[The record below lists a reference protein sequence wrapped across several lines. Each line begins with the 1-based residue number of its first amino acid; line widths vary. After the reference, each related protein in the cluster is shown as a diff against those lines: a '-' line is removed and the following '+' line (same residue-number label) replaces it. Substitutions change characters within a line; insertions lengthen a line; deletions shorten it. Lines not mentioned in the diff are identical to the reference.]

1 MDHLTALPTELLF
14 HITSFIEPDD
24 LVALLSVNRYFREL
38 SREIWAAS
46 LKQLSLKY
54 PKCLDPLDSDVLEE
68 ISDLKKFYCLA
79 IRRNQNVLGE
89 WVRLSKSSF
98 RDEIRVKIKLEDAI
112 VGVESKNENC
122 NEEEV
127 VFFAPFDL
135 DHGTTML
142 PVTKCLKCG
151 QNETVKL
158 INSSQDTPGLL
169 FVSYL
174 TEHCIQISSRPTDF
188 KYHDMMETCEY
199 SGLKGMY
206 YIRNTIEMKL
216 RSGGG
221 VPTILPRKP
230 LRLPPTLPT
239 RMPPP
244 LPCED
249 NWHLCE
255 LYEEPI
261 FRPLPC
267 TCTCPCELY
276 CLCG

>member
-1 MDHLTALPTELLF
+1 MQSLEL
-14 HITSFIEPDD
+14 
-24 LVALLSVNRYFREL
+24 
-38 SREIWAAS
+38 
-46 LKQLSLKY
+46 
-54 PKCLDPLDSDVLEE
+54 
-68 ISDLKKFYCLA
+68 
-79 IRRNQNVLGE
+79 
-89 WVRLSKSSF
+89 
-98 RDEIRVKIKLEDAI
+98 
-112 VGVESKNENC
+112 GVESKNKNC

-142 PVTKCLKCG
+142 PVTKCLKSD

-199 SGLKGMY
+199 YGLKGMY

-249 NWHLCE
+249 NCLCE